1 MNTCPVERM
10 ESVTGF
16 ASMFKGAALVCG
28 RSRGTPVLI
37 IGAATMKMMSSTS
50 ITSMNGV
57 MLISLMA
64 PPRRA
69 RLRRRELPP
78 AEPAMAIVD
87 FPLSRV
93 SDALVD
99 LARENGRE
107 LVGEAFEA

>member
-1 MNTCPVERM
+1 M

-64 PPRRA
+64 PPRR
-69 RLRRRELPP
+69 RELPP